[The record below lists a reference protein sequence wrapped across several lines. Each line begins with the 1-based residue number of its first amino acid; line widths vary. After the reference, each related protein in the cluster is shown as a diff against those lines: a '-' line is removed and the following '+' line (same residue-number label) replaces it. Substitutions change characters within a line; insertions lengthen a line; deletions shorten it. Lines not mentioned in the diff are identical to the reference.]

1 MKYLKLASAVLLTI
15 LLSGK
20 ICPAQDTKIMGF
32 VDVLSFYKDDKLNF
46 AFGEQDLFIT
56 SELND
61 KISFLGETV
70 FKFDAGSGTNFSLS
84 VERIVIKYNLKGNHY
99 LLLGKHHT
107 PINYWNDSYHHGRV
121 LFPNIYRPL
130 LFQDFMI
137 PLHTTGISIQG
148 LNLTKLNFGYDV
160 MIGNGIG
167 SGDLA
172 DNDDNKSI
180 TAAVHIKPF
189 DGFRA
194 GASFYYDKVS
204 AGVEGHHGSHSTG
217 DDLPAFTQMIYSG
230 SLSYFKNN
238 LELLGEGSMVTNDF
252 DSTGSYSSFGSYVHA
267 GYRVTPKIIPYVRY
281 DLVDYD
287 GKDMWFGGNSRQSFI
302 VGARYEFS
310 YLAVLKGEFQQTMPE
325 IGDDSNMITLQ
336 FAIGF

>member
-1 MKYLKLASAVLLTI
+1 MKSNKIATAIMLIFLF
-15 LLSGK
+15 SGNMSS
-20 ICPAQDTKIMGF
+20 AQDTKIMGF

-70 FKFDAGSGTNFSLS
+70 FKFDASSGTNFSLS
-84 VERIVIKYNLKGNHY
+84 VERVIIRYNIKGNHY

-121 LFPNIYRPL
+121 FFPNIYRPL

-137 PLHTTGISIQG
+137 PVHTTGISIQG
-148 LNLTKLNFGYDV
+148 LNLTKLNFGYDI

-167 SGDLA
+167 SGDLS

-194 GASFYYDKVS
+194 GGSFYYDKVS
-204 AGVEGHHGSHSTG
+204 AGVEGHHGSHTTG
-217 DDLPAFTQMIYSG
+217 DDIPAFTQMIYSG

-238 LELLGEGSMVTNDF
+238 FELLSEASFVNNEF
-252 DSTGSYSSFGSYVHA
+252 DSLGTFTSFGSYVHA
-267 GYRVTPKIIPYVRY
+267 GYRVTPKLIPYVRY
-281 DLVDYD
+281 DVVDYD
-287 GKDMWFGGNSRQSFI
+287 GKDKWFGGNSRQSFI
-302 VGARYEFS
+302 AGARYEFS

-325 IGDDSNMITLQ
+325 IGDNSNMVTLQ